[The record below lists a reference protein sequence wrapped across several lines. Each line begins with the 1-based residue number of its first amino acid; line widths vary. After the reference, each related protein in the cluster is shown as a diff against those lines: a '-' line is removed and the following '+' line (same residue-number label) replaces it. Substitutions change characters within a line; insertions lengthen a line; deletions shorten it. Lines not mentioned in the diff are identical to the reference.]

1 MSNLVRSDLQ
11 EVSNIL
17 RRSSNDIN
25 VFIKKYDLAADDLLD
40 ILQAG
45 DTRRYA
51 LMILAAM
58 RGNNKALR
66 QLDNLLGFL

>member
-17 RRSSNDIN
+17 GRSSNDIN